1 MTRPGPLGQDLPQAP
16 PLWRAAQAEATKT
29 PGPPEEGALAVAE

>member
-1 MTRPGPLGQDLPQAP
+1 MTRPGPPEQVLAQVP

-29 PGPPEEGALAVAE
+29 LGPPEEGAPAAAE